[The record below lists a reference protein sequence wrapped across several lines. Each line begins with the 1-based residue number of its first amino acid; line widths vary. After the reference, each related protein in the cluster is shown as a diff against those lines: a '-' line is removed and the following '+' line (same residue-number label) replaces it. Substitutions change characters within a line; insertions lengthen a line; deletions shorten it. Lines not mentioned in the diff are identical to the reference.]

1 MIIPHNFRPT
11 TLKLRWA
18 SNFAKLPQNSRNI
31 SRKLLNYHLWLRL
44 TVTLT
49 IFGFLTIVIAKSHY
63 QTSLEQPM
71 PIKPLTSKSASANSH
86 VIYASRLI
94 NEFNQS
100 QNPQK
105 LNLAR
110 EELEMALTVSPKNT
124 YAQKQLLIVN
134 KLETPN
140 IQEEIAKTIEILKIR
155 PDYST
160 AWLRLSIL
168 YDQLGE
174 NNLAKEAKE
183 KALKLNSNQ

>member
-1 MIIPHNFRPT
+1 MKF
-11 TLKLRWA
+11 
-18 SNFAKLPQNSRNI
+18 PQNSRNI
-31 SRKLLNYHLWLRL
+31 SRKFLNYDLWLRSAA
-44 TVTLT
+44 TLT
-49 IFGFLTIVIAKSHY
+49 ILGFLTIVIAKSHY
-63 QTSLEQPM
+63 QTSPEQP
-71 PIKPLTSKSASANSH
+71 ISKKPLADNSVSANSH

-94 NEFNQS
+94 NEFNKS

-110 EELEMALTVSPKNT
+110 EELQMALIVSPQNT

-134 KLETPN
+134 KLGTPN

-155 PDYST
+155 PDYSA
-160 AWLRLSIL
+160 AWLRLSVL

-174 NNLAKEAKE
+174 NDLEKEEKE

>member
-1 MIIPHNFRPT
+1 MDLPHN
-11 TLKLRWA
+11 L
-18 SNFAKLPQNSRNI
+18 RNI
-31 SRKLLNYHLWLRL
+31 SRKLLNYHLWLRIAIIF
-44 TVTLT
+44 T

-63 QTSLEQPM
+63 QTSLEQP
-71 PIKPLTSKSASANSH
+71 ILTKPLTGKSVNANSH

-94 NEFNQS
+94 NEFRKS
-100 QNPQK
+100 QNPQN

-110 EELEMALTVSPKNT
+110 EELEIALTVSPKNT

-140 IQEEIAKTIEILKIR
+140 IQEEIAKTQEILKTR
-155 PDYST
+155 PDYSA

-174 NNLAKEAKE
+174 KDLAKVAKE

>member
-1 MIIPHNFRPT
+1 MILPHN
-11 TLKLRWA
+11 L
-18 SNFAKLPQNSRNI
+18 RNI

-44 TVTLT
+44 TATFT
-49 IFGFLTIVIAKSHY
+49 IFGFLTIVITKSHY
-63 QTSLEQPM
+63 QTSLKQP
-71 PIKPLTSKSASANSH
+71 ISTKPLTSKSVNTNSH

-94 NEFNQS
+94 NEFRKS
-100 QNPQK
+100 QNPQN

-110 EELEMALTVSPKNT
+110 EELKIALTVSPKNT
-124 YAQKQLLIVN
+124 YALKQLLIVN

-183 KALKLNSNQ
+183 KALKLNSNL

>member
-1 MIIPHNFRPT
+1 M
-11 TLKLRWA
+11 
-18 SNFAKLPQNSRNI
+18 KLPQNSRNI

-44 TVTLT
+44 TATFI
-49 IFGFLTIVIAKSHY
+49 IFGLLTIVITKSHY
-63 QTSLEQPM
+63 QTSPEQSKLT
-71 PIKPLTSKSASANSH
+71 KPLTRKSASANSH

-110 EELEMALTVSPKNT
+110 EELQIALTVSPKNT
-124 YAQKQLLIVN
+124 YALKQLLIVN

-140 IQEEIAKTIEILKIR
+140 TQKEIAKTQEILKTR
-155 PDYST
+155 PDYSA

-174 NNLAKEAKE
+174 KDLAKEAKDNAI
-183 KALKLNSNQ
+183 KFNSNL

>member
-1 MIIPHNFRPT
+1 MKFPHIF
-11 TLKLRWA
+11 
-18 SNFAKLPQNSRNI
+18 RNI
-31 SRKLLNYHLWLRL
+31 SRKLLNYHLWLRPA
-44 TVTLT
+44 VTFT
-49 IFGFLTIVIAKSHY
+49 IFGFLTILITKSHY
-63 QTSLEQPM
+63 QTSLEQSM
-71 PIKPLTSKSASANSH
+71 SIKPLTSKSVSANSH

-110 EELEMALTVSPKNT
+110 EKLQIALIINPKNS

-140 IQEEIAKTIEILKIR
+140 IQEEIAKTQEILKIR
-155 PDYST
+155 PDYSA

-174 NNLAKEAKE
+174 NDLAKEAKE
-183 KALKLNSNQ
+183 KALKLNSNL

>member
-1 MIIPHNFRPT
+1 MKF
-11 TLKLRWA
+11 
-18 SNFAKLPQNSRNI
+18 PQNSRNI
-31 SRKLLNYHLWLRL
+31 SRNIANYQLWLRSAAI
-44 TVTLT
+44 LT
-49 IFGFLTIVIAKSHY
+49 IFVLLTIVIAKSHY
-63 QTSLEQPM
+63 QTSLEQP
-71 PIKPLTSKSASANSH
+71 ILTKPLTGKSVNANSH

-110 EELEMALTVSPKNT
+110 EKLQIALIINPKNS

-140 IQEEIAKTIEILKIR
+140 IQEEIAKTQEILKIR
-155 PDYST
+155 PDYSA

-174 NNLAKEAKE
+174 NDLAKEAKE
-183 KALKLNSNQ
+183 KALKLNSNL

>member
-31 SRKLLNYHLWLRL
+31 SRNIANYRLWLRI
-44 TVTLT
+44 VVIFT
-49 IFGFLTIVIAKSHY
+49 IFGFLTIVIAKSYY
-63 QTSLEQPM
+63 QTSLKQA
-71 PIKPLTSKSASANSH
+71 ISTKPLTSKSVNTNSH

-94 NEFNQS
+94 NEFRKS
-100 QNPQK
+100 QNPQN

-110 EELEMALTVSPKNT
+110 EELKIALTVSPKNT
-124 YAQKQLLIVN
+124 YALKQLLIVN

-140 IQEEIAKTIEILKIR
+140 IQKEIAKTQEILKTR
-155 PDYST
+155 PDYSA

-174 NNLAKEAKE
+174 KDLAKEAKDNAI
-183 KALKLNSNQ
+183 KFNSNL